1 MPTFFQTSNFNVCM
15 ASRLR
20 THQDMNTGHSYIAT
34 SGYVYAHWKKI
45 FYPARLPAR
54 DWFVYYAQKFRTVE
68 LNNSFYRLPSAEAF
82 EAWRR
87 RAPANFLFAVK
98 FSRYGS
104 HLMRLKNPRDTIGRF
119 DANAKHLKQ
128 HLGPVLVQLPPNW
141 NLNVERLAQFLAS
154 VPKRQRWTIEFRD
167 PRWLCEE
174 VYRLLRR
181 HHVALCIHDK
191 IIDHP
196 REITTDW
203 TYLRFH
209 GAPQDAGN
217 YSAAQL
223 QAYAREIRRWLDS
236 GLDVYGYFNNDWHGY
251 AIANALTLKNLLSKD
266 APASAATVR
275 RSA

>member
-1 MPTFFQTSNFNVCM
+1 
-15 ASRLR
+15 
-20 THQDMNTGHSYIAT
+20 MNMNAGRSYIGT
-34 SGYVYAHWKKI
+34 SGYVYAHWKEI
-45 FYPARLPAR
+45 FYPADMPGR
-54 DWFVYYAQKFRTVE
+54 DWFEYYAQKFSTVE

-82 EAWRR
+82 VAWRR
-87 RAPANFLFAVK
+87 RAPTDFLFAVK

-104 HLMRLKNPRDTIGRF
+104 HLMRLKNGRDTIQRF
-119 DANAKHLKQ
+119 VANARHLKR

-141 NLNVERLAQFLAS
+141 KVNVQRLEQFLACI
-154 VPKRQRWTIEFRD
+154 PKRQRWTIEFRD
-167 PRWLCEE
+167 RRWLCKE

-181 HHVALCIHDK
+181 HQVALCIHDK

-209 GAPQDAGN
+209 GAPQDGGN
-217 YSAAQL
+217 YSAARL
-223 QAYAREIRRWLDS
+223 QAYAREINGWLGS
-236 GLDVYGYFNNDWHGY
+236 GLDVYGYFNNDGHGY

-266 APASAATVR
+266 STDATTTLR